1 MLRFFVNIE
10 RAYAAAAEKSILVAL
25 IFIMKYKL
33 ILLLLLVISGCKSK
47 EPENI
52 TVLEEDPVRYLA
64 LGDSYTIGESVAVPM
79 RWPMQLAEG
88 LREEGIAI
96 EEPRIIARTGWTT
109 GELLEAM
116 EIQLNNEKFDL
127 VSVSIGVNNQFRGL
141 SPKDYENDLHE
152 IFRRAL
158 QHSEPGAAGVFALSI
173 PDYGVTPFGAGNEE
187 KIGRELDEF
196 NRIFRKVAEEYGV
209 DFYDITPIS
218 RRAKENSS
226 LIADDDLHPSGKMY
240 SLWVE
245 LILGEIL
252 QKLETD
258 K

>member
-1 MLRFFVNIE
+1 
-10 RAYAAAAEKSILVAL
+10 
-25 IFIMKYKL
+25 MKNKL
-33 ILLLLLVISGCKSK
+33 ILLLLLVITSCKSK

-52 TVLEEDPVRYLA
+52 TILEEDPVRFLA

-79 RWPMQLAEG
+79 RWPMQLAEK

-116 EIQLNNEKFDL
+116 EMQLNNEKFDL
-127 VSVSIGVNNQFRGL
+127 VSVSIGVNNQYRGL
-141 SPKDYENDLHE
+141 SLEDYENDLHE

-158 QHSEPGAAGVFALSI
+158 QHSEHGAAGVFALSI
-173 PDYGVTPFGAGNEE
+173 PDYGVTPFGAENEE
-187 KIGRELDEF
+187 KIGKELDEF
-196 NRIFRKVAEEYGV
+196 NSVFKKVAAEYEI

-218 RRAKENSS
+218 RRAKEDAS

-240 SLWVE
+240 GLWVD
-245 LILGEIL
+245 LILAEIL
-252 QKLETD
+252 QKLETE
-258 K
+258 